1 MNTATYDLPAPGAA
15 LPPEK
20 IYGRDMIIA
29 EYWKILAKT
38 SILLTAP
45 RRMGKSSVLT
55 KMASAPPAHVRV
67 IKSDLQALKTPMA
80 LVQALAEHAAAHL
93 GVSTRAKTWF
103 SSFFQRF
110 QGVDTSVVKLTVTE
124 ASWAT
129 DLTNLFDELQRWAE
143 QENRAVLLLWDE
155 FTWFLMNLVKEKQS
169 ERAQQILDLLR
180 SIRQDGR
187 HPRLRFVLTGSI
199 GMSEVLDR
207 LRSAGYA
214 FEPLNDVSKQVLPV
228 MAIEQGVEL
237 VLHHLPPAH
246 AALAEP
252 LVRRCEGHPFI
263 MQHVLGRLYN
273 AGSWSEEAM
282 KSAYDTLVEEVQDPL
297 ELGAYE
303 RRLEQYYPELA
314 PVMRRVLDEIAQ
326 RKRTIDELTL
336 QLGVERDQVLVVIRR
351 LERDLY
357 LRRVGKQYTFALELL
372 RRYWAQHRDLK
383 IRRR

>member
-1 MNTATYDLPAPGAA
+1 MNTPAYDLPAPGAA

-20 IYGRDMIIA
+20 IYGRDTIIE

-80 LVQALAEHAAAHL
+80 LVQALTTQAEAHL
-93 GVSTRAKTWF
+93 GIVTRAKVGVSGW
-103 SSFFQRF
+103 FQRF
-110 QGVDTSVVKLTVTE
+110 QGVDTSLVKLTLTE
-124 ASWAT
+124 ASWST
-129 DLTNLFDELQRWAE
+129 DLTLLFDALQSWAE
-143 QENRAVLLLWDE
+143 QEDRAVLLLWDE
-155 FTWFLMNLVKEKQS
+155 FTWFLMNLVQQKQN
-169 ERAQQILDLLR
+169 ERAIQVLDLLR
-180 SIRQDGR
+180 SIRQDAR

-199 GMSEVLDR
+199 GMSEVLDH

-237 VLHHLPPAH
+237 ALHHLPPAH

-263 MQHVLGRLYN
+263 MQHVLGRLDN
-273 AGSWSEEAM
+273 AGSWSETAM
-282 KSAYDTLVEEVQDPL
+282 KSAYDALIEEVQDPL

-303 RRLEQYYPELA
+303 RRLEQYYPTLH
-314 PVMRRVLDEIAQ
+314 PIMRRVLDELAQ
-326 RKRTIDELTL
+326 RKRTVDDLTA
-336 QLGVERDQVLVVIRR
+336 QLGIERDQVLTVLQR

-357 LRRVGKQYTFALELL
+357 LKRVGKQYTFALELL
-372 RRYWAQHRDLK
+372 RRYWALHRS
-383 IRRR
+383 IQTRRR